1 MADGGAGPGR
11 RRRTVEAD
19 VSGDRPGPRHAG
31 SRVPASGQ
39 PERFTL

>member
-1 MADGGAGPGR
+1 MADGGAGPGW
-11 RRRTVEAD
+11 RRRTSAETY
-19 VSGDRPGPRHAG
+19 PGLATAG